1 MPTGRL
7 RTTGGRTRD
16 HIVARVEERARKGRS
31 ADSARQRE
39 SPERP
44 CPLPLIR
51 NIGIIAHIDA
61 GKTTVT
67 ERILFYTG
75 RVWRMGEVHE
85 GSATM
90 DWMQQEQER
99 GITIT
104 SAATSCFWRDHQV
117 NIIDTP
123 GHVDFTV
130 EVERS
135 LRVLDGAIGV
145 FCGVAG
151 VQSQTETV
159 WHQADKYQVPRIAFV
174 NKMDR
179 KGADF
184 DGVVQQMREKLA
196 APAIP
201 LQIPWGLEDSFHGV
215 IDLVGM
221 RALDF
226 DAQSLGARVIA
237 ADIPPEYDDEAK
249 QRRQA
254 ILEVLAEKD
263 EGILERYVSGADVP
277 AGMIRR
283 ALRAATL
290 RGDAVPVLCGAAL
303 RNRGIQ
309 PLLDAVV
316 DFLPSPLDVPAI
328 TGRRPKTLQEEE
340 RPPGD
345 HEPATALVF
354 KIAVDPYVGKLVYI
368 RVYSGIIKSG
378 SHVYNPRTRKRER
391 VGRIV
396 RLHANQREDVP
407 ALFSGEIGG
416 LLGIKGVTTGDTL
429 CSEHRPVIL
438 ETIHFPEPVVSM
450 AIEPMSSSDRESLQ
464 KALEAIAEEDPTFR
478 VAVDPETGQLIA
490 RGMGELHLE
499 VVKERVEREFR
510 VRARSGRPMVAY
522 RETVEKEAVGEY
534 TFERVIGG
542 KGHFAAVSA
551 RVSPRPR
558 GAGNQVELTASAEEI
573 PAEFRAEVR
582 AGVEDVLTTGVL
594 GNYPV
599 VDIRVDVFAGK
610 AHPADSS
617 DTAFRNAATMAVRD
631 ALVAADPLLLEPI
644 MDLEIIAPDEFI
656 GEVLSDI
663 VGRRGK
669 VVSVESKADSKIVR
683 AEVPLAEMF
692 GYATGLRSLTRG
704 RASYTMEPLRFEVV
718 PGSLAQRL
726 LG

>member
-340 RPPGD
+340 RHPGD

-631 ALVAADPLLLEPI
+631 ALAAADPLLLEPI